1 LLQVFSQEENIVIK
15 YLSGGLAKKQI
26 VISNIDEVCM
36 WNWLNSWNDSFSRR
50 RSSFTVMSF
59 FIPFFLL
66 ASCFAIQ
73 QVHPFGDKMILT
85 VDAYHQYAPFVVE
98 LRNKILSGDSLF
110 YSWNIGLGTN
120 FWAVFANYAASP
132 LNLISLLFPTKLIP
146 DAIAL
151 IACLRAGLAGLFM
164 SFLLRD
170 LDKGRKDLFLCAFAT
185 LYAMCG
191 WVLSYFWN
199 IMWMDAVVLLPLV
212 VLGMRKMFRDG
223 KPLLYCISLF
233 FCLWSNFFTGY
244 FICLFMLL
252 YAPVCYITAVE
263 KKTLKNLF
271 SSVGRF
277 SLYSLIG
284 GGMAGLLLYP
294 TYVALKHAS
303 ATGDAFPKDY
313 ELTNHMFDFFSRFF
327 IGSQPIIREGMA
339 NVFSGVLV
347 LIFLPLFFLCPKI
360 KLKEKIGYGALIL
373 IMYFSFSSRIL
384 DFIWHGFHFP
394 NQIPYRQA
402 FLMSFLLV
410 IVAYKVL
417 RNLKS
422 FTVSDI
428 TISVMLILAYMV
440 IYEKFG
446 EGSEKFLSIAVTA
459 FFVIVYGVLLRS
471 ILLHNKGSLKLR
483 NILFGVIIVEMIVAS
498 QWTVGLVSMK
508 EGFTGWNFYGMKES
522 QVRSFLEEKEDDPE
536 VGPFF
541 RAEIYPA
548 HVCNLPALY
557 DMKGISVFSSTARES
572 YIKFMKT
579 LGLHNNGINSTRNN
593 GLTEVTASLFGI
605 RYLVD
610 LETESK
616 IPTTFDVSDE
626 VVDGLRILENE
637 DALSLGYMVSPD
649 ILNFEVA
656 QKSNPFITT
665 NDYLKALGVEAVYEA
680 RTLIPGVMEN
690 AEFTGGNAMTGFNF
704 SAETSS
710 DEKTKIAFS
719 IEPVADGTQLYLF
732 ESSRDELYIKVMF
745 EEPDTTVASSSSQY
759 TRVGQIVDLG
769 QYGEKTWKSAELSW
783 SDLKSSTVNLL
794 CYSVNEEAFNNMI
807 STLSESPL
815 EVTSYDSTTVKGT
828 VNAKEAGVLLLSIP
842 YEEGWTA
849 YVDGQKAE
857 IHNIAGAFCGLSL
870 ASGNHEISM
879 IYKPDGVDTGLLISI
894 ASFGLLLLIISGKY
908 ALRKFRDTSDARRPV
923 VLNTTEPLI
932 PEEMNTEVK
941 DSAAGETESQ
951 GDRENPK

>member
-1 LLQVFSQEENIVIK
+1 MQR
-15 YLSGGLAKKQI
+15 
-26 VISNIDEVCM
+26 VISDIVEVYM
-36 WNWLNSWNDSFSRR
+36 RNWLNSLNDSFSKR

-66 ASCFAIQ
+66 ASCFAVQ

-132 LNLISLLFPTKLIP
+132 LNWISLLFPTKFIP
-146 DAIAL
+146 DCIAL
-151 IACLRAGLAGLFM
+151 IACIRAGLAGLFM

-170 LDKGRKDLFLCAFAT
+170 IDKGRKDLFLCAFSAF
-185 LYAMCG
+185 YAMCG

-244 FICLFMLL
+244 FVCLFMVL
-252 YAPVCYITAVE
+252 YAPVCYITTVE
-263 KKTLKNLF
+263 KKTIRNVF
-271 SSVGRF
+271 ASAGRF

-313 ELTNHMFDFFSRFF
+313 KLTNHMFDFFSRFF

-339 NVFSGVLV
+339 NVFTGVLV
-347 LIFLPLFFLCPKI
+347 LIFLPLFFLCTKI
-360 KLKEKIGYGALIL
+360 KLKEKIGYGVLIL

-402 FLMSFLLV
+402 FLLSFLLV

-428 TISVMLILAYMV
+428 SISVMLILAYIV
-440 IYEKFG
+440 IYDKFG
-446 EGSEKFLSIAVTA
+446 EDSKKFLPIAVTA
-459 FFVIVYGVLLRS
+459 FFVIVYGVVLRS
-471 ILLHNKGSLKLR
+471 ILIQSKPGVMLR
-483 NILFGVIIVEMIVAS
+483 NVLFGVIIAELIVAS
-498 QWTVGLVSMK
+498 QWTVGLVSMN
-508 EGFTGWNFYGMKES
+508 EGFTGWDFYGKKES
-522 QVRSFLEEKEDDPE
+522 QVRSFLNEQEKDPE
-536 VGPFF
+536 VGPFI
-541 RAEIYPA
+541 RSEIYPA

-605 RYLVD
+605 RYFVD

-616 IPTTFDVSDE
+616 IPTTFGVSDE
-626 VVDGLRILENE
+626 VVKGLRILENE

-649 ILNFEVA
+649 ILNFEVV

-665 NDYLKALGVEAVYEA
+665 NNYLEALGLEPVYEV
-680 RTLIPGVMEN
+680 RTVIPGEMEN
-690 AEFTGGNAMTGFNF
+690 AEFTGGNAMTGYNF
-704 SAETSS
+704 STKASS
-710 DEKTKIAFS
+710 EEKTKITFS

-732 ESSRDELYIKVMF
+732 ENSRDELYIKVMF

-769 QYGEKTWKSAELSW
+769 KYGEKTWKSAELSW
-783 SDLKSSTVNLL
+783 SKLKSGSVNIL
-794 CYSVNEEAFNNMI
+794 CYSVNEEAYNKMI
-807 STLSESPL
+807 STLKESPL
-815 EVTSYDSTTVKGT
+815 KVTSFDSTTVKGT
-828 VNAKEAGVLLLSIP
+828 VNVAESGVLLLSIP

-870 ASGNHEISM
+870 ASGNHEILM
-879 IYKPDGVDTGLLISI
+879 VYKPDGIDAGILISI
-894 ASFGLLLLIISGKY
+894 ASVALLILIISGKY
-908 ALRKFRDTSDARRPV
+908 ALRKLKETSDGSRHEAV
-923 VLNTTEPLI
+923 QTAASLI
-932 PEEMNTEVK
+932 PEDMNNELK
-941 DSAAGETESQ
+941 DSAATVEPESQ

>member
-1 LLQVFSQEENIVIK
+1 
-15 YLSGGLAKKQI
+15 
-26 VISNIDEVCM
+26 M
-36 WNWLNSWNDSFSRR
+36 WNWFNSWQDSFARR
-50 RSSFTVMSF
+50 RSGFTVMSF

-98 LRNKILSGDSLF
+98 FRNKILSGESLF

-132 LNLISLLFPTKLIP
+132 LNWIALLFPTKFIP
-146 DAIAL
+146 DCIAL

-185 LYAMCG
+185 FYAMCG

-244 FICLFMLL
+244 FICLFMVL
-252 YAPVCYITAVE
+252 YAPVCYITTVE
-263 KKTLKNLF
+263 KKTLKNAF
-271 SSVGRF
+271 ASVGRF
-277 SLYSLIG
+277 SLYSLLG

-313 ELTNHMFDFFSRFF
+313 NLTNHMFDFFSRFF
-327 IGSQPIIREGMA
+327 IGAQPIIREGMA

-360 KLKEKIGYGALIL
+360 KMKEKIGYGVLIL

-410 IVAYKVL
+410 IIAYKVL

-446 EGSEKFLSIAVTA
+446 DGSEKFLSIAVTA

-471 ILLHNKGSLKLR
+471 ILLQNRGSLKLR
-483 NILFGVIIVEMIVAS
+483 NILFGVIIVELIVAS
-498 QWTVGLVSMK
+498 QWSVGLVSMN

-522 QVRSFLEEKEDDPE
+522 EVRSFIKEKEDDPE
-536 VGPFF
+536 IGPFV

-605 RYLVD
+605 RYFVD

-626 VVDGLRILENE
+626 AAENLRILENE
-637 DALSLGYMVSPD
+637 DALSLGYMVSSD
-649 ILNFEVA
+649 ILNFEVK

-680 RTLIPGVMEN
+680 QTLIPGVMEN

-704 SAETSS
+704 STDSLS
-710 DEKTKIAFS
+710 DEKTKITFS
-719 IEPVADGTQLYLF
+719 VESVVGGTQLYLF
-732 ESSRDELYIKVMF
+732 ESSRDDLYLKVMF
-745 EEPDTTVASSSSQY
+745 EDPDTTVASSSSQY

-769 QYGEKTWKSAELSW
+769 KYDSASWKSAELSW
-783 SDLKSSTVNLL
+783 NELKSGTVNIL
-794 CYSVNEEAFNNMI
+794 CYSVNEEAFSNMI
-807 STLSESPL
+807 STLNESPL
-815 EVTSYDSTTVKGT
+815 DVTSYDSTSVTGT
-828 VNAKEAGVLLLSIP
+828 VNAKKDGVLLLSIP

-857 IHNIAGAFCGLSL
+857 IHNVAGAFCGLSL
-870 ASGNHEISM
+870 AAGSHEISM
-879 IYKPDGVDTGLLISI
+879 IYRPDGVDTGMLISI
-894 ASFGLLLLIISGKY
+894 ASVGLLLLIIVGKQG
-908 ALRKFRDTSDARRPV
+908 LRKYRGASVGNRLFARK
-923 VLNTTEPLI
+923 TTELRL
-932 PEEMNTEVK
+932 PEETNIEVK
-941 DSAAGETESQ
+941 DSAAIEAELRADQ
-951 GDRENPK
+951 ENPK

>member
-1 LLQVFSQEENIVIK
+1 MQT
-15 YLSGGLAKKQI
+15 A
-26 VISNIDEVCM
+26 ISPIDEVCM
-36 WNWLNSWNDSFSRR
+36 WNRLRSWNDLFSRR
-50 RSSFTVMSF
+50 RSGFTVMSF

-98 LRNKILSGDSLF
+98 FRNKILSGESLF

-132 LNLISLLFPTKLIP
+132 LNWITLLFPTKFIP
-146 DAIAL
+146 DGIAL

-170 LDKGRKDLFLCAFAT
+170 LDKGRKDLFLCAFSAF
-185 LYAMCG
+185 YALCG
-191 WVLSYFWN
+191 WVISYFWN

-252 YAPVCYITAVE
+252 YAPVCYITTVE

-284 GGMAGLLLYP
+284 GGMAGILLYP

-313 ELTNHMFDFFSRFF
+313 DLTNHMFDFFSRFF

-347 LIFLPLFFLCPKI
+347 LIFLPLFFLCTKI

-402 FLMSFLLV
+402 FIMSFLLV

-446 EGSEKFLSIAVTA
+446 DGSEKFLSIAVTA

-471 ILLHNKGSLKLR
+471 ILLQSRSSQKLR
-483 NILFGVIIVEMIVAS
+483 NILFGVIIFELVVAS
-498 QWTVGLVSMK
+498 QWSVGLVSMN
-508 EGFTGWNFYGMKES
+508 EGFTGWDYYGMKEAQVKS
-522 QVRSFLEEKEDDPE
+522 FLTEVENDTEIGPFVRS
-536 VGPFF
+536 
-541 RAEIYPA
+541 EIYPA

-557 DMKGISVFSSTARES
+557 NMKGISVFSSTARES

-579 LGLHNNGINSTRNN
+579 MGLHNNGINSTRNN

-605 RYLVD
+605 RYFID

-616 IPTTFDVSDE
+616 IPTTFVISDE
-626 VVDGLRILENE
+626 SAKDLRILENE
-637 DALSLGYMVSPD
+637 DALSLGYMVSSD
-649 ILNFEVA
+649 ILDFEVE

-665 NDYLKALGVEAVYEA
+665 NDYLQALGVDPVYEA
-680 RTLIPGVMEN
+680 QTLIPGEMEN
-690 AEFTGGNAMTGFNF
+690 AEFAGGNAMNGFIF
-704 SAETSS
+704 SS
-710 DEKTKIAFS
+710 DTSLEEKTKITVS
-719 IEPVADGTQLYLF
+719 VEPVADGTQLYLF
-732 ESSRDELYIKVMF
+732 ESSKDDLYIKVMF
-745 EEPDTTVASSSSQY
+745 EDPDTTVASSSSQY
-759 TRVGQIVDLG
+759 TRTGQIIDLG
-769 QYGEKTWKSAELSW
+769 KYGSSTWISAELSW
-783 SDLKSSTVNLL
+783 NKLKSSTVNLL
-794 CYSVNEEAFNNMI
+794 CYSVNEEAYNKMI

-815 EVTSYDSTTVKGT
+815 TVTSYDSTSVTGT
-828 VNAKEAGVLLLSIP
+828 VNAGETGVLLLSIP
-842 YEEGWTA
+842 YDEGWAA

-870 ASGNHEISM
+870 AAGSHEISM
-879 IYKPDGVDTGLLISI
+879 MYKPDGVDIGLLISV
-894 ASFGLLLLIISGKY
+894 ASFGLLFLIVAGKRT
-908 ALRKFRDTSDARRPV
+908 LRKVRETSGGRRLFSGENP
-923 VLNTTEPLI
+923 EPQI
-932 PEEMNTEVK
+932 PEETNAEVP
-941 DSAAGETESQ
+941 DSMAEETELR
-951 GDRENPK
+951 GDQENPK